1 MTCGEVMTPNP
12 KCCLPSDNAV
22 QAARLMK
29 IEDVGSLPV
38 CGSGDSR
45 RLVGIVTDR
54 DLALNVV
61 AEGRDPNSTRI
72 ESIMTRE
79 PYTCREDEDLKTA
92 LERMEDNQV
101 RRIPVVDRNGML
113 TGIISQAD
121 LATRVRSREKTA
133 EMVAEISR
141 PS

>member
-1 MTCGEVMTPNP
+1 
-12 KCCLPSDNAV
+12 
-22 QAARLMK
+22 MK

-38 CGSGDSR
+38 CSSGDNR
-45 RLVGIVTDR
+45 RLVGIITDR

-61 AEGRDPNSTRI
+61 AEGHDPKSTQI

-79 PYTCREDEDLKTA
+79 PHTCREDEDLQTA
-92 LERMEDNQV
+92 LERMEHNQV

-121 LATRVRSREKTA
+121 IATRTESREKTA